1 MVDQTHFSLF
11 KKTRSKLK
19 KAFSSLNLI
28 LFESKTSICFG
39 QSTGHLTG
47 PGPIPGRI
55 NTQSGYFYC
64 IRENRKFRLEISMAL
79 MFFERV
85 QIFRVR
91 DLGEERQE
99 TSITQH

>member
-55 NTQSGYFYC
+55 NSQRVLLLYKGKPEIPIGNFNG
-64 IRENRKFRLEISMAL
+64 INVFRESADF
-79 MFFERV
+79 
-85 QIFRVR
+85 
-91 DLGEERQE
+91 
-99 TSITQH
+99 

>member
-1 MVDQTHFSLF
+1 MVDQTHFPLF

-28 LFESKTSICFG
+28 LFESKKSTCFG
-39 QSTGHLTG
+39 QSIGHLTG

-55 NTQSGYFYC
+55 NTQSGCLYP

-79 MFFERV
+79 MFFLESAD
-85 QIFRVR
+85 F
-91 DLGEERQE
+91 
-99 TSITQH
+99 